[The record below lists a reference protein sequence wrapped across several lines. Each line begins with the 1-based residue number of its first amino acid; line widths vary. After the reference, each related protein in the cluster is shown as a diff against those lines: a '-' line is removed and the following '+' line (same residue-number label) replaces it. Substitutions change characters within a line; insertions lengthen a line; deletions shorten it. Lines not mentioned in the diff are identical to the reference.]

1 MNNKHYDSLMKS
13 NALDDNLARRI
24 EVSDTPTHS
33 HTRIYTMTTQ

>member
-24 EVSDTPTHS
+24 EAYRVVAQTS
-33 HTRIYTMTTQ
+33 Q